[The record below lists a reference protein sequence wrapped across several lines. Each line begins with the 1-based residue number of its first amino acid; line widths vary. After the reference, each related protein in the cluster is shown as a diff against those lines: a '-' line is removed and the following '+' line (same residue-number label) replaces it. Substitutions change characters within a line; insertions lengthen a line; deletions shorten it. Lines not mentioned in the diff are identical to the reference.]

1 MTEVC
6 ARCLVPSEL
15 HAEGGHDY
23 EQIAAEPIAT
33 SEVALTVTTL
43 SPEAL
48 DQHMMTL
55 TTPQVAEFA
64 IRVAAIAKIAY
75 KAKQLANLRLVE
87 LEQTGKFF
95 VDPADGTP
103 YQFTSGR
110 HRKIK
115 NIDGFVAQLAADG
128 IDARPLV
135 PWLASDA
142 FKVGENIVGDERIKA
157 AVNEFAKWEDDPLA
171 LVELDRK
178 TLRPVKR
185 Y

>member
-1 MTEVC
+1 MDH
-6 ARCLVPSEL
+6 
-15 HAEGGHDY
+15 HANGGHDF
-23 EQIAAEPIAT
+23 EQIAVEPIAT

-103 YQFTSGR
+103 YQFTGGR
-110 HRKIK
+110 HRELK
-115 NIDGFVAQLAADG
+115 NIDGFIADLASQG

-135 PWLASDA
+135 PWFSSNA
-142 FKVGENIVGDERIKA
+142 FKVGDTIKGDERIKA
-157 AVNEFAKWEDDPLA
+157 AVNEWAVWTDDPLA